1 MDALLKTAGEV
12 ACAIRDRVLPSVD
25 DVEVLVSCADSAGYA
40 VENDHI
46 VASLSFGRWS
56 VAMRALRGDHL
67 ATAATTARDP
77 GASADALLR
86 ALGAAQ
92 PQELTRFF
100 APREGADLTR
110 ANAAAWALVDDPAG
124 LRAMA
129 AAMRDNAWAV
139 RKVAVEGE
147 VAASRV
153 RRAVVTGRGGPLL
166 SAESDHGAF
175 VMIDGNDWDA
185 VSSRAPVSAAVPP
198 LGSDLL
204 RSLPTREVTVG
215 EFLGGPGEV
224 DAVIHPRLLE
234 GLLRALLTE
243 RVGLDR
249 VLAGISPAKVGDP
262 LAHKGFELID
272 DTAALSLAGHA
283 SDDEG
288 HPGARKAVI
297 QDGVLATLLADRRSA
312 QRAGV
317 APTGN
322 GFRIPIL
329 AEDRA
334 EAPVRVGMGHLE
346 VRAGDVPRDALTRGK
361 AVLIPDLLGV
371 HSANKSTGAFNNPIV
386 GGLALE
392 DGVPV
397 ARLKAGAWSATGV
410 FYEILKGASRISRER
425 FDTGSATLPWLGARV
440 RVA

>member
-1 MDALLKTAGEV
+1 
-12 ACAIRDRVLPSVD
+12 
-25 DVEVLVSCADSAGYA
+25 
-40 VENDHI
+40 
-46 VASLSFGRWS
+46 
-56 VAMRALRGDHL
+56 
-67 ATAATTARDP
+67 
-77 GASADALLR
+77 
-86 ALGAAQ
+86 
-92 PQELTRFF
+92 
-100 APREGADLTR
+100 
-110 ANAAAWALVDDPAG
+110 
-124 LRAMA
+124 MA

-139 RKVAVEGE
+139 RKIAVEGE
-147 VAASRV
+147 VSASRV

-175 VMIDGNDWDA
+175 VMLDGNDWDTA
-185 VSSRAPVSAAVPP
+185 SSRAPVSAAVPT
-198 LGSDLL
+198 LGSELL
-204 RSLPTREVTVG
+204 RSLPTREVTVA

-224 DAVIHPRLLE
+224 DAVIHPRMLE

-243 RVGLDR
+243 RVGMDR
-249 VLAGISPAKVGDP
+249 VLAGISPAKVGDT

-272 DTAALSLAGHA
+272 DTSALSLAGHA

-288 HPGARKAVI
+288 HPGTRKAVI
-297 QDGVLATLLADRRSA
+297 RDGVLATLLADRRSA

-346 VRAGDVPRDALTRGK
+346 VRAGEVPRDALTRGK

-410 FYEILKGASRISRER
+410 FYEILQSASRISRER
-425 FDTGSATLPWLGARV
+425 FDTGSATLPWLAARV